1 MDAIEFIADRAQLTL
16 LELAHREA
24 APAVGRADDGRIHE
38 LQHGALPESVRDDL
52 RAPALLEKEP
62 LEQICGANHP
72 AMAEWEAEMSDAGV
86 EVIAEA
92 LHHCGQLPL
101 VGGHEVVA
109 QYGRESGRRC
119 LVAPAR
125 PQCDLGPLALLRRLR
140 IRWTRHRWR
149 SARGKQV
156 STARIRP
163 GAPSVT
169 ASSGSAKPRR
179 LRSSKNAVQLA
190 VSSFVPGARCSRT
203 LRPSSV
209 IPQAQSTASRGSPAC
224 RRSATPSTK
233 K

>member
-1 MDAIEFIADRAQLTL
+1 MDAIEFLADRAQLTL

-125 PQCDLGPLALLRRLR
+125 PQGDLGPLALRGFAAEIAHPMDEAPLAERAREAGLNGANQARRPIGHGEQR
-140 IRWTRHRWR
+140 DRKSTRLN
-149 SARGKQV
+149 
-156 STARIRP
+156 
-163 GAPSVT
+163 
-169 ASSGSAKPRR
+169 SSHLGS
-179 LRSSKNAVQLA
+179 SIAV
-190 VSSFVPGARCSRT
+190 V
-203 LRPSSV
+203 
-209 IPQAQSTASRGSPAC
+209 
-224 RRSATPSTK
+224 
-233 K
+233 